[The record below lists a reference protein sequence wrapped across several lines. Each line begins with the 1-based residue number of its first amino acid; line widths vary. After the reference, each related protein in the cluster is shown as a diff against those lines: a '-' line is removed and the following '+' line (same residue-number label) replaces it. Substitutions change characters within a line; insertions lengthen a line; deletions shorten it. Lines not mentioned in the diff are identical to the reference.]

1 MIRLRVFGA
10 LVALASPAVAS
21 EPSLTGDW
29 ARGDGK
35 TRVRIERCGRAYCA
49 MNIWIRAGTRGEKV
63 GDKLVVNVSPSGPSV
78 LIGEGFDPQR
88 NQTYSIRIEMGEQ
101 TMTTRG
107 CVANGLLCETMSWKR
122 LGSPAPD

>member
-1 MIRLRVFGA
+1 MIGLRAFGA

-21 EPSLTGDW
+21 APDLAGDW

-49 MNIWIRAGTRGEKV
+49 MNIWIRPGTKGEKV
-63 GDKLVVNVSPSGPSV
+63 GDKLFVNVSPSGPSV

-88 NQTYSIRIEMGEQ
+88 NQTYSIRIEMSGQ

-107 CVANGLLCETMSWKR
+107 CVASGLLCETMSWKR
-122 LGSPAPD
+122 LGSPAQ

>member
-88 NQTYSIRIEMGEQ
+88 NQTYSIRIEMSGQ

-107 CVANGLLCETMSWKR
+107 CVASGLLCETMSWKR
-122 LGSPAPD
+122 LGSPAQ